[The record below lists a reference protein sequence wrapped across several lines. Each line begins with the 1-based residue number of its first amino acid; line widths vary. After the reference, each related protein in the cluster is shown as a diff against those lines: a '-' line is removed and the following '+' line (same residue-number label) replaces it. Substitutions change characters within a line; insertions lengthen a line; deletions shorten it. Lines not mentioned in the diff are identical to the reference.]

1 MLEEEKNN
9 HSNLKKIDDIYKKL
23 WSIQNKIKEIVRKE
37 ENKFQK
43 YFFFNELQVLELL
56 KPWLEKFKVTI
67 FFTDDISE
75 QFHLEQRGNIFIVRY
90 LKKMEI
96 IDIENTNDKNYKLT
110 YNFWAIGANQDP
122 AKAKGAAETYAIK
135 YILTKFFLIPIR
147 DIDDPDYNKN
157 DFNSSFENSEKREKG
172 SVEEFLKEYN
182 LKK

>member
-1 MLEEEKNN
+1 MKHANN
-9 HSNLKKIDDIYKKL
+9 ILVHQKIIKLTDFGLSKKISEASDGM
-23 WSIQNKIKEIVRKE
+23 SKIRG
-37 ENKFQK
+37 
-43 YFFFNELQVLELL
+43 VLPYMDT
-56 KPWLEKFKVTI
+56 K
-67 FFTDDISE
+67 
-75 QFHLEQRGNIFIVRY
+75 G
-90 LKKMEI
+90 
-96 IDIENTNDKNYKLT
+96 IDDKNYKLT